1 MRKAQLG
8 FLTGTHVVND
18 LYQGSVPALLPF
30 MMSERHYSYAAV
42 SGIAL
47 AATGL
52 SSVVQPV
59 FGMIVDRSQRNW
71 LAPLG
76 FLVAAGGIAGAG
88 FAHGYLLTWI
98 CVAVAG
104 IGVAAYHPPA
114 TNQARAVG
122 GRSQQAMSLF
132 SVGGTLGSSLAP
144 ALVTVVVGSFGLSG
158 TSLLAVPAVVMALLW
173 LLNRRN
179 VPALVNSGSA
189 AGKSTVDI
197 SDDWRAF
204 GRLVAAT
211 IGWSIPY
218 VTVSSLL
225 SLYAL
230 RELHTSAAAA
240 AVTLTSFTLAGAAG
254 TVLGGWL
261 GDRRGR
267 LVPIRAGYLLG
278 IPALAGV
285 VFSPNHLVLELGAV
299 LFGLAMF
306 LPFANQVTL
315 AQDYLPT
322 RPGTASGLTLGLAM
336 SVGGLSSPLF
346 GWLADTEGLRFTLGV
361 VLVVFGVAVLFGTRL
376 RDRVLPAQ
384 PSEKPSEE
392 LVT

>member
-18 LYQGSVPALLPF
+18 LYQGAVPALLPF

-59 FGMIVDRSQRNW
+59 FGMIVDRSGRSW

-76 FLVAAGGIAGAG
+76 FLVAAAGIAGAG
-88 FAHGYLLTWI
+88 FADGYLATWI
-98 CVAVAG
+98 CVAIAG

-114 TNQARAVG
+114 TNQARAAG
-122 GRSQQAMSLF
+122 GRSQRAMSLF

-144 ALVTVVVGSFGLSG
+144 ALVTAVVGSLGLSG
-158 TSLLAVPAVVMALLW
+158 TYLLAIPAVVMALLW

-179 VPALVNSGSA
+179 ALGVTGSA
-189 AGKSTVDI
+189 AKESTVDV

-211 IGWSIPY
+211 VGWSIPY

-225 SLYAL
+225 SLYAI
-230 RELHTSAAAA
+230 RELHASTAAA

-261 GDRRGR
+261 GDRFGR
-267 LVPIRAGYLLG
+267 LTPIRTGYLLG
-278 IPALAGV
+278 VPALAGV
-285 VFSPNHLVLELGAV
+285 VFSPSYPVLELSTV
-299 LFGLAMF
+299 LLGLAMF

-336 SVGGLSSPLF
+336 SVGGLTSPLF
-346 GWLADTEGLRFTLGV
+346 GWLADAEGLRFTLGS
-361 VLVVFGVAVLFGTRL
+361 VLAVFCVAVVFGIRL
-376 RDRVLPAQ
+376 RDRVLPVQ
-384 PSEKPSEE
+384 PSEKSSEE

>member
-1 MRKAQLG
+1 MRKVQLG

-59 FGMIVDRSQRNW
+59 FGMIVDRAHRGW
-71 LAPLG
+71 LAPVG
-76 FLVAAGGIAGAG
+76 FLVAAAGIAGAG
-88 FAHGYLLTWI
+88 FADGYLLTWI

-114 TNQARAVG
+114 TNQARAAG
-122 GRSQQAMSLF
+122 GRSQKAMSLF

-144 ALVTVVVGSFGLSG
+144 ALVTAVVGSLGLSG
-158 TSLLAVPAVVMALLW
+158 SYLLAVPAVVMAVLW
-173 LLNRRN
+173 LLNHRN
-179 VPALVNSGSA
+179 ARALVRDGNTA
-189 AGKSTVDI
+189 TESTVDVQ
-197 SDDWRAF
+197 DDWRAF

-211 IGWSIPY
+211 VGWSIPY

-225 SLYAL
+225 SLYVVG
-230 RELHTSAAAA
+230 ELHASTASA

-261 GDRRGR
+261 GDRHGR
-267 LVPIRAGYLLG
+267 MVPIRTGYLLG
-278 IPALAGV
+278 VPALAGI
-285 VFSPNHLVLELGAV
+285 VFAPSYPALELSAV

-315 AQDYLPT
+315 AQDYLPS

-346 GWLADTEGLRFTLGV
+346 GWLADDQGLRFTLGV
-361 VLVVFGVAVLFGTRL
+361 VLAVFAVAVVFGVRL
-376 RDRVLPAQ
+376 RDRVPA
-384 PSEKPSEE
+384 PEKPSEE

>member
-18 LYQGSVPALLPF
+18 LYQGAVPALLPF
-30 MMSERHYSYAAV
+30 LMSERHYSYAAV

-59 FGMIVDRSQRNW
+59 FGMIVDRSRRDW

-76 FLVAAGGIAGAG
+76 FLVAAAGIAGAG
-88 FAHGYLLTWI
+88 FADSYLLTWI
-98 CVAVAG
+98 CVAIAG

-114 TNQARAVG
+114 TNQARAAG
-122 GRSQQAMSLF
+122 GRSQRAMSLF

-144 ALVTVVVGSFGLSG
+144 ALVTAVVGSLGLSG
-158 TSLLAVPAVVMALLW
+158 SYLLAVPAAVMALLW

-179 VPALVNSGSA
+179 VPVLATSGTA
-189 AGKSTVDI
+189 AGQSTTDV

-211 IGWSIPY
+211 VGWSIPY

-225 SLYAL
+225 SLYAI
-230 RELHTSAAAA
+230 RELHASTAVA

-261 GDRRGR
+261 GDWFGR
-267 LVPIRAGYLLG
+267 LTPIRAGYLLG

-285 VFSPNHLVLELGAV
+285 VFSPAYPVLELSTV
-299 LFGLAMF
+299 LLGLAMF

-336 SVGGLSSPLF
+336 SVGGLTSPLF
-346 GWLADTEGLRFTLGV
+346 GWLADSEGLRFTLG
-361 VLVVFGVAVLFGTRL
+361 AVLAVYLIAVVFGTRL
-376 RDRVLPAQ
+376 RDRVLPVQ
-384 PSEKPSEE
+384 PSAHPSEE

>member
-18 LYQGSVPALLPF
+18 LYQGAVPALLPF
-30 MMSERHYSYAAV
+30 LMSERHYSYAAV

-59 FGMIVDRSQRNW
+59 FGMIVDRSHRNW

-76 FLVAAGGIAGAG
+76 FLVAAGGIAAAG
-88 FAHGYLLTWI
+88 FANSYLLTWI

-114 TNQARAVG
+114 TNQARAAG

-144 ALVTVVVGSFGLSG
+144 ALVTAVVGSLGLSG
-158 TSLLAVPAVVMALLW
+158 TYLLAVPAVVMALLW
-173 LLNRRN
+173 LLNRRHA
-179 VPALVNSGSA
+179 PAPASSGSA
-189 AGKSTVDI
+189 AKESTVDI
-197 SDDWRAF
+197 PDDWRAF

-211 IGWSIPY
+211 VGWSIPY

-225 SLYAL
+225 SLYAI
-230 RELHTSAAAA
+230 RELHASTAAA

-254 TVLGGWL
+254 TLLGGWL
-261 GDRRGR
+261 GDRMGR
-267 LVPIRAGYLLG
+267 LMPIRTGYLLG
-278 IPALAGV
+278 IPALAGIV
-285 VFSPNHLVLELGAV
+285 LSPNHLVLELSAV

-346 GWLADTEGLRFTLGV
+346 GWLADTEGLRFTLGA

-376 RDRVLPAQ
+376 RDRVLPVQ
-384 PSEKPSEE
+384 PCENSSEE

>member
-18 LYQGSVPALLPF
+18 LYQGAVPALLPF
-30 MMSERHYSYAAV
+30 LMSERHYSYAAV

-59 FGMIVDRSQRNW
+59 FGMIADRSGRDW

-76 FLVAAGGIAGAG
+76 FLVAAAGIAAAG
-88 FAHGYLLTWI
+88 FADSYPLTWI

-122 GRSQQAMSLF
+122 GKSQRAMSLF

-144 ALVTVVVGSFGLSG
+144 ALVTAVVGSLGLSG
-158 TSLLAVPAVVMALLW
+158 TCLLAVPAVVMALLW
-173 LLNRRN
+173 LLNRRAGP
-179 VPALVNSGSA
+179 VPPLGGSA
-189 AGKSTVDI
+189 AKVSTVDMK
-197 SDDWRAF
+197 DDWRSF

-211 IGWSIPY
+211 VGWSIPY
-218 VTVSSLL
+218 VTVTSLL
-225 SLYAL
+225 SLYAI
-230 RELHTSAAAA
+230 RELHASTAAA

-261 GDRRGR
+261 GDRFGR
-267 LVPIRAGYLLG
+267 LTPIRAGYLLG
-278 IPALAGV
+278 VPALAGV
-285 VFSPNHLVLELGAV
+285 VFSPAYPVLELSTV
-299 LFGLAMF
+299 LLGLTMF

-315 AQDYLPT
+315 AQDYLPA
-322 RPGTASGLTLGLAM
+322 RPGTASGLSLGLAM
-336 SVGGLSSPLF
+336 SAGGLASPLF
-346 GWLADTEGLRFTLGV
+346 GWLADARGLRFTLGA
-361 VLVVFGVAVLFGTRL
+361 VLAVYGVAVVFGTRL
-376 RDRVLPAQ
+376 RDRVPPAQ
-384 PSEKPSEE
+384 SSANSSEE

>member
-59 FGMIVDRSQRNW
+59 FGMIVDRSPRNW

-76 FLVAAGGIAGAG
+76 FLVAAAGIAGAG
-88 FAHGYLLTWI
+88 FADGYLLTWI

-114 TNQARAVG
+114 TNQARAAG

-144 ALVTVVVGSFGLSG
+144 ALVTVIVGSFGLSG

-179 VPALVNSGSA
+179 VPALVTSGSA
-189 AGKSTVDI
+189 ARDSTVDI
-197 SDDWRAF
+197 PDDWRAF

-211 IGWSIPY
+211 VGWSIPY

-230 RELHTSAAAA
+230 RELHTSATAA

-261 GDRRGR
+261 GDRLGR

-285 VFSPNHLVLELGAV
+285 VVSPNPLVLELSAV

-315 AQDYLPT
+315 AQDYLPS

-346 GWLADTEGLRFTLGV
+346 GWLADAEGLRFTLGV
-361 VLVVFGVAVLFGTRL
+361 VLVVFGAAVLFGTRL

-384 PSEKPSEE
+384 ASEKPSEE